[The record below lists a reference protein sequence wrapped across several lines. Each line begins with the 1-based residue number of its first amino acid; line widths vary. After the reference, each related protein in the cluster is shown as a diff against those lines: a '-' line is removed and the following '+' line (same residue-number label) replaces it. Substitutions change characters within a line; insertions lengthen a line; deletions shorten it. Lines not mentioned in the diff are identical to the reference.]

1 MPVLRTSGPRTYW
14 KAYSKVCLARAL
26 LLCGA
31 LLIIAPFANLS
42 ARAAQDDRLYNVGV
56 DVGSRS
62 LEDRRKGAAKGL
74 AIMLTRLSGL
84 TTLPQSSALR
94 AAQRK
99 PERYY
104 AQYRYYNTDRYDD
117 LGQQLTQLNMQF
129 SPPALRS
136 LMLEAQLPTW
146 TLNRPRIAVWLVETT
161 GAGSEIIEDTEHP
174 LLAAVLGRADYRGLP
189 SVVPGLAGLSQRS
202 VVNRDGTALRSAA
215 QRAGADL
222 MLVGRAEQ
230 SGPGE
235 WQVRWSSWGSGT
247 GNSSRQN
254 LSLSGSPERASTRA
268 VDRVVDALVNQFT
281 VAGGEAGTLE
291 LVVENIEEVRDY
303 AELLKYLSSRS
314 YIENVQ
320 VEGLHGDELNLRV
333 TTTGSADKLLQFLA
347 IDSRLIRSTRTQSR
361 NGPTTG
367 SAPGVIDGNTEYGA
381 RDAISVPKIAD
392 ARLRVAWQG

>member
-1 MPVLRTSGPRTYW
+1 MTVLSISAPRAYCR
-14 KAYSKVCLARAL
+14 AYSKAYLASGL
-26 LLCGA
+26 LLFVAILVIA
-31 LLIIAPFANLS
+31 LFSPVS

-56 DVGSRS
+56 DVASRS

-74 AIMLTRLSGL
+74 EIMLTRLSGL

-94 AAQRK
+94 AARRK

-104 AQYRYYNTDRYDD
+104 AQYRYYSTDRYDD
-117 LGQQLTQLNMQF
+117 LGQSLTQLNLQF
-129 SPPALRS
+129 SAPAVRS
-136 LMLEAQLPTW
+136 LMLDAQLPLW

-161 GAGSEIIEDTEHP
+161 GGGTDTIEDPEHP

-202 VVNRDGTALRSAA
+202 VVNRDGSALRSAA
-215 QRAGADL
+215 QRVGADL

-230 SGPGE
+230 SGPDE
-235 WQVRWSSWGSGT
+235 WQVRWSSWGKGAGDSG
-247 GNSSRQN
+247 RQN
-254 LSLSGSPERASTRA
+254 LSLSGSPERASTGA

-291 LVVENIEEVRDY
+291 LVVENIAAVQDY

-320 VEGLHGDELNLRV
+320 VESLSGDELNLRV
-333 TTTGSADKLLQFLA
+333 TTTGSADKLLQLLA
-347 IDSRLIRSTRTQSR
+347 IDSRLVKSTRTGSR
-361 NGPTTG
+361 APTTG
-367 SAPGVIDGNTEYGA
+367 SSPGLIATDPKYGA